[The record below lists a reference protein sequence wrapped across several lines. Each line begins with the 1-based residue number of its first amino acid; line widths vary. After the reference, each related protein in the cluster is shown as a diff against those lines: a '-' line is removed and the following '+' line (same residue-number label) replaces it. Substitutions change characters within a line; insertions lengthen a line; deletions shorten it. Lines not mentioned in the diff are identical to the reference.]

1 MTQAM
6 TTLTSEASSP
16 ASAASEAMQLVTFA
30 LGSQRYGMDIMSVRE
45 IRISNA
51 ITALPGAPSY
61 VRGVINLRGTIVP
74 ICDLK
79 RRFGLDTEG
88 SEPGAA
94 IVIASIAG
102 KLVGLLVDEVC
113 DILAFPRNRI
123 APVPEAGDARQNHFF
138 MGLVTDGDELLI
150 VLAPDRLMAAAPEGA
165 EATAAA

>member
-6 TTLTSEASSP
+6 TTLLSDTGAAP
-16 ASAASEAMQLVTFA
+16 SAAAETIQLVTFA
-30 LGSQRYGMDIMSVRE
+30 LGAQLYGIDIMSVRE

-79 RRFGLDTEG
+79 RRFGCDTPG
-88 SEPGAA
+88 SEPGSA

-113 DILAFPRNRI
+113 DILAYPRTRI
-123 APVPEAGDARQNHFF
+123 APVPEAGDARHNQFF
-138 MGLVTDGDELLI
+138 MGLVSDGDQLLI
-150 VLAPDRLMAAAPEGA
+150 VLSPERLMAPVSEGA
-165 EATAAA
+165 EASAPI